1 LSTDSQITI
10 IIAMNLKAREQIKS
24 ILAQEGLMMKDIA
37 VELEK
42 ELNKRY
48 TLDNLSK
55 KLRNGTI
62 SYNQVALIA
71 DILDYKIK
79 FEKSSL

>member
-1 LSTDSQITI
+1 
-10 IIAMNLKAREQIKS
+10 M
-24 ILAQEGLMMKDIA
+24 
-37 VELEK
+37 K
-42 ELNKRY
+42 ELAVKLEQKLNKPY

-62 SYNQVALIA
+62 PYNQVALIA

-79 FEKSSL
+79 FEKEVL

>member
-1 LSTDSQITI
+1 
-10 IIAMNLKAREQIKS
+10 MNLKAREQIKS
-24 ILAQEGLMMKDIA
+24 ILAQEGLMMKDLA

-42 ELNKRY
+42 ELKKRY

-62 SYNQVALIA
+62 PYNQVVLIA
-71 DILDYKIK
+71 DILGYKIK
-79 FEKSSL
+79 FEKE

>member
-1 LSTDSQITI
+1 MSTDSQIII

-24 ILAQEGLMMKDIA
+24 ILAQEGLMMKDLA
-37 VELEK
+37 LGLEK

-79 FEKSSL
+79 FEKEK

>member
-1 LSTDSQITI
+1 MSIDSQITI
-10 IIAMNLKAREQIKS
+10 IIDMNLKAREQIKS
-24 ILAQEGLMMKDIA
+24 LLAQENLMMKELA
-37 VELEK
+37 VKLGEELDK
-42 ELNKRY
+42 QY

-71 DILDYKIK
+71 DILGYKIK
-79 FEKSSL
+79 FDKNN